1 MTLFTTSGLRS
12 SVRFCQIL
20 SDTMSPTIRR
30 LDYVLVAPAHRYL
43 GEGYYLVC
51 DPDGEG
57 AAVYSCSGAG
67 TRQQPM
73 IRLHCHNEHYRDHL
87 VSLRHFDEH
96 VLAQVVMTCNVLLPD
111 VLADVSRRHVV
122 EA

>member
-43 GEGYYLVC
+43 GEGYYLVS

-67 TRQQPM
+67 TREVEGCFADPGSPLLRTALTVARALAR
-73 IRLHCHNEHYRDHL
+73 IDGGRL
-87 VSLRHFDEH
+87 
-96 VLAQVVMTCNVLLPD
+96 P
-111 VLADVSRRHVV
+111 
-122 EA
+122 